1 MLVDGKIQM
10 PPIKKILFPVD
21 FSDSC
26 LSVARYVEAFAG
38 RFEARILL
46 LHVVGMG
53 EGGLTLAEEQLP
65 LKKAQLDAFL
75 ADELKYF
82 PTERLCVTGDEPA
95 PVIVD
100 TALSWGADLVMMP
113 TRGLGVFRSMLL
125 GSVTAKIL
133 HDLDC
138 PVWTSV
144 HTDVVLPLEKI
155 HCRRILCAL
164 DLSERSGSILEWAAS
179 LAAEYEAALGIV
191 HSAAELPPAVISVG
205 LEEELRR
212 SLSDH
217 AKKEIAELQA
227 IAGTKAQVFVG
238 SGDPGS
244 AVAGAATDFA
254 ADLLVIGRHTGSGAA
269 GYLRQNAYAILRDS
283 PCPVISI

>member
-1 MLVDGKIQM
+1 MLVDGNPM
-10 PPIKKILFPVD
+10 PLIRKILFPVD

-26 LSVARYVEAFAG
+26 RSVARYVEALAG
-38 RFEARILL
+38 RFEARIML

-53 EGGLTLAEEQLP
+53 DGGLTLAEEQLP

-82 PTERLCVTGDEPA
+82 ATERVCVAGDEPA
-95 PVIVD
+95 PVIVA

-144 HTDVVLPLEKI
+144 HADVVLPLEQI
-155 HCRRILCAL
+155 HSRRILCAI
-164 DLSERSGSILEWAAS
+164 DLTDRSPSVLKWAAA
-179 LAAEYEAALGIV
+179 LAAEYDAALGIV
-191 HSAAELPPAVISVG
+191 HATAELPPAVISVG

-212 SLSDH
+212 SVSEH
-217 AKKEIAELQA
+217 AKKEIANLQQA
-227 IAGTKAQVFVG
+227 AGTAAQVFIN
-238 SGDPGS
+238 SGDPAN
-244 AVAGAATDFA
+244 AVAEAAKDFA
-254 ADLLVIGRHTGSGAA
+254 ADLLVVGRHDGSGIA
-269 GYLRQNAYAILRDS
+269 GFLHQNAYAILRNS
-283 PCPVISI
+283 PCPVIGI